1 MKRILIFGLIILG
14 ILVNISAQDKIIPPT
29 PLLPADTSSNLNVKF
44 NIDWT
49 SVSGAVSYELQ
60 LDTNSAFTAPVTIQ
74 TMYSAYTINN
84 LMYGTTYYWRV
95 RAKNATNQ
103 YSSWSDVWNFTTK
116 GLVSLRKPLDSA
128 NHVPLKLA
136 IKWDTISG
144 SMYRI
149 QVDTTANFNSTML
162 SEFSAITAD
171 SVSLNRLLYNQKY
184 FWRVM
189 AYHQNDSADWS
200 LTRLF
205 TTKSNLDITPKF
217 PVNNYTDFIPGDVI
231 KAYAIWG
238 SNGGELLLSEDSSFD
253 VQFYYAFDSTDI
265 IITKIQNTPPKY
277 DTTVNV
283 TTGYLKFNQNCYWK
297 MRFFHSSDTSEWSPV
312 YKFKTLD

>member
-14 ILVNISAQDKIIPPT
+14 ILVNISAQDKIIAPT
-29 PLLPADTSSNLNVKF
+29 PLLPANSSSNLNVKF

-103 YSSWSDVWNFTTK
+103 FSAWSDVWNFTTK

-136 IKWDTISG
+136 IK
-144 SMYRI
+144 
-149 QVDTTANFNSTML
+149 
-162 SEFSAITAD
+162 
-171 SVSLNRLLYNQKY
+171 
-184 FWRVM
+184 
-189 AYHQNDSADWS
+189 
-200 LTRLF
+200 
-205 TTKSNLDITPKF
+205 
-217 PVNNYTDFIPGDVI
+217 
-231 KAYAIWG
+231 
-238 SNGGELLLSEDSSFD
+238 
-253 VQFYYAFDSTDI
+253 
-265 IITKIQNTPPKY
+265 
-277 DTTVNV
+277 
-283 TTGYLKFNQNCYWK
+283 
-297 MRFFHSSDTSEWSPV
+297 
-312 YKFKTLD
+312 